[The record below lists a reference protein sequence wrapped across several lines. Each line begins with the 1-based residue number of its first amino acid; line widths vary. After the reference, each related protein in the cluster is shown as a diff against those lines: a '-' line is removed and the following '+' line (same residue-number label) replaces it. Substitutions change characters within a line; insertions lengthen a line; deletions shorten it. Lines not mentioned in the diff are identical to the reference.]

1 MDGGEARGDYAVAPR
16 SRRPSASLRRY
27 PRRFAPWRRAR
38 RADGGDAAQEAA
50 QGDLQHADVVAQDIA
65 AALES
70 FDIVE
75 GEAPAALAFRW
86 QGDPLHSRLHELAFG
101 ITKGFSRTIA
111 AKAPLILL
119 MDGDIGRTL
128 GEILRRELNVAGD
141 VISVDGVQLR
151 AFDYVDI
158 GELIEPTHVVPLIIK
173 SLLFSTGDSD

>member
-1 MDGGEARGDYAVAPR
+1 
-16 SRRPSASLRRY
+16 
-27 PRRFAPWRRAR
+27 
-38 RADGGDAAQEAA
+38 
-50 QGDLQHADVVAQDIA
+50 
-65 AALES
+65 
-70 FDIVE
+70 
-75 GEAPAALAFRW
+75 
-86 QGDPLHSRLHELAFG
+86 
-101 ITKGFSRTIA
+101 
-111 AKAPLILL
+111 